1 MIKKLFGETEEEQFR
16 YLKPR
21 LIALGVGGVAL
32 LISLLLELMGVGLY
46 EILYILGDA
55 VFVITLVMFGWAI
68 MRGVFGIATL
78 GVLFSRNVVVGVIIF
93 VLYILLGYIGGL
105 VVAVIGLCRFLVIL
119 KQLKQRK

>member
-1 MIKKLFGETEEEQFR
+1 M
-16 YLKPR
+16 
-21 LIALGVGGVAL
+21 

-46 EILYILGDA
+46 EILYILGAA
-55 VFVITLVMFGWAI
+55 VCVITLLMFGWAI
-68 MRGVFGIATL
+68 MRGLFGIATL

>member
-46 EILYILGDA
+46 EILYILGAA
-55 VFVITLVMFGWAI
+55 VCVITLLMFGWAI
-68 MRGVFGIATL
+68 MRGLFGIATL